1 MTNDNFKKLMLQW
14 NSALESYGTPGD
26 FADKSYIE
34 LLISDDESKIP
45 IRKLVAGGYAI
56 RGELMEI
63 QRNNSDRRKKENSLE
78 RWTNDGS
85 SCFLCDNTGQAK
97 DIGDNLLLP
106 FDTFEDY
113 VLVPNRYPMAR
124 GHLLLCAKEH
134 DLTGFDNSTLTPGLF
149 EIIVKVAEDYNLSLE
164 RNNSKAGMSIPDH
177 EHIHYHPRFL
187 RSSVNQIN
195 INGLINC
202 TLQKTDFGNEVYS
215 ILETDFDTLAFKGEQ
230 SIGKVHDIAT
240 KFEGDDIIFTFSYDP
255 SSLFNSD
262 GTFFMTPHKKQ
273 DDKGRIAAN
282 TPLYFKIVREDDKTT
297 YDEFMELHKEHIFS
311 NGSFDWGKYF

>member
-149 EIIVKVAEDYNLSLE
+149 EIIVKIKLPQFCFWLSWNT
-164 RNNSKAGMSIPDH
+164 R
-177 EHIHYHPRFL
+177 RFQEWKHL
-187 RSSVNQIN
+187 
-195 INGLINC
+195 
-202 TLQKTDFGNEVYS
+202 FG
-215 ILETDFDTLAFKGEQ
+215 
-230 SIGKVHDIAT
+230 
-240 KFEGDDIIFTFSYDP
+240 
-255 SSLFNSD
+255 
-262 GTFFMTPHKKQ
+262 
-273 DDKGRIAAN
+273 
-282 TPLYFKIVREDDKTT
+282 
-297 YDEFMELHKEHIFS
+297 
-311 NGSFDWGKYF
+311 